1 MDEIKVAGETTQF
14 IVIRLGDEQ
23 YGIDIKY
30 IDNILR
36 MPSITR
42 VPKVAPYLKGVINLR
57 GEVLP
62 VMSIRIKMGL
72 PEDVVTKSSRIIV
85 IKMEQQGMIG
95 IIVDEVKEVVT
106 LETEQIEKVAYD
118 SNLPVRLEP
127 GRSGE
132 FLGGLPVSELSF
144 DEMSQEYFDV
154 LRELGNIG
162 AGNATT
168 ALAQM
173 LQCKVDMSVPKV
185 GLLEFKEVG
194 EAMGGEEQIMAG
206 IYLGVEG
213 DIAGSIMFLLEKES
227 ARFLVSKLM
236 GMQLEGDDFSE
247 MELSALKEVGNIIT
261 GAYLNSLSAIT
272 NLKIF
277 PTIPDMTVDMAGAI
291 MSVPAIQFGAVGDR
305 MLLIQTQ
312 FFDEVAIDGYFILIP
327 DMESYSKILTALGMS
342 I

>member
-1 MDEIKVAGETTQF
+1 M
-14 IVIRLGDEQ
+14 
-23 YGIDIKY
+23 
-30 IDNILR
+30 
-36 MPSITR
+36 
-42 VPKVAPYLKGVINLR
+42 
-57 GEVLP
+57 
-62 VMSIRIKMGL
+62 
-72 PEDVVTKSSRIIV
+72 
-85 IKMEQQGMIG
+85 
-95 IIVDEVKEVVT
+95 
-106 LETEQIEKVAYD
+106 
-118 SNLPVRLEP
+118 
-127 GRSGE
+127 
-132 FLGGLPVSELSF
+132 SELNF
-144 DEMSQEYFDV
+144 DEMSQEHFDI

-194 EAMGGEEQIMAG
+194 AAMGGEEQIMAG

-213 DIAGSIMFLLEKES
+213 DITGSIMFLLEKNS

-236 GMQLEGDDFSE
+236 GMEMEGEDFSE
-247 MELSALKEVGNIIT
+247 MEFSALKEVGNIIT
-261 GAYLNSLSAIT
+261 GAYLNSLSSLT

-277 PTIPDMTVDMAGAI
+277 PTIPDVAVDMAGAI

-327 DMESYSKILTALGMS
+327 DMESYSKILSALGMS
-342 I
+342 V